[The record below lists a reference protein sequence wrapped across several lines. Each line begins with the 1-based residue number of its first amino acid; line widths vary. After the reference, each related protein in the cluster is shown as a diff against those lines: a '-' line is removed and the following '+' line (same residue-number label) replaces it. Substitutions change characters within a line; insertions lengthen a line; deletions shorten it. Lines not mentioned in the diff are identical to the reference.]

1 MAAQQGQAALAN
13 VGALALP
20 DGNLAILDQDLS
32 ALLTK
37 NNVNQ
42 VLHQQLQSLGCTS
55 ISVFANWLEDRTGV
69 RAAFMAASRRQRPGG
84 PPQAGLA

>member
-1 MAAQQGQAALAN
+1 MSHASRRALLNPLYLSAPALCCSPFPPFLSIRKMAAAQQGQAALAN

-42 VLHQQLQSLGCTS
+42 VLHQQLQSL
-55 ISVFANWLEDRTGV
+55 
-69 RAAFMAASRRQRPGG
+69 
-84 PPQAGLA
+84 